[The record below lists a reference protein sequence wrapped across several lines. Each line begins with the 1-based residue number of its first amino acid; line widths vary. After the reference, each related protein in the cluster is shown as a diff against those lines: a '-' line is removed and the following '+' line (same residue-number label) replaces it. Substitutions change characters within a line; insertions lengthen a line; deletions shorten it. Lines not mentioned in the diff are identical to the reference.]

1 MRIVSL
7 GEQAWKES
15 VVRIDV
21 NGSPKGTGFFVG
33 PGLALTC
40 HHVVKDRA
48 KDAISIYWQGTSFPI
63 VSVAVPSHPEVDL
76 ALLTLAEPILEQPR
90 VILDAVLDD
99 REPLQTFGYPENR
112 PSGDPVTFEYEGMTG
127 DALPLSLIKFKAGQV
142 EPGLSGSPLVK
153 ERSQKVCGVIKS
165 TRDRDDDLGGRA
177 VPVQVIWQIFPQL
190 KPHHFPPNPFA
201 PIGGRI
207 DQSHQFWG
215 RQKELRDIFEMLN
228 SGSSVAIIGERQVG
242 KSSLLKAICRQADSQ
257 LLEPRRPVYLNLQ
270 DVLDEEDFYG
280 ALCDELG
287 IEAAKGRALKKAVR
301 KLAPKVLLLL
311 DEMEKMTWDG
321 FTEQIRSQ
329 LRGLAD
335 GWDAPLRLVVA
346 ASESLDQLFPDSKGG
361 VSPLKGICLEET
373 LKRWSDTQV
382 RELIAHRL
390 MDNPISFSDE
400 EVAEMIETSEG
411 HPQRVM
417 LACFRL
423 YNGLRDRLTAL

>member
-1 MRIVSL
+1 MTLNDQV
-7 GEQAWKES
+7 WKES
-15 VVRIDV
+15 VVRIDI
-21 NGSPKGTGFFVG
+21 NGDPKGTGFFVG

-40 HHVVKDRA
+40 HHVVKDKA
-48 KDAISIYWQGTSFPI
+48 KDTISIHWQGKPI
-63 VSVAVPSHPEVDL
+63 SIVAVTVPSHPNVDL
-76 ALLTLAEPILEQPR
+76 ALLTLAEPIPDQPR
-90 VILDAVLDD
+90 VILDTVLDD

-142 EPGLSGSPLVK
+142 VPGFSGSPLVK

-165 TRDRDDDLGGRA
+165 TRDEGNDLGGRA

-207 DQSHQFWG
+207 DQAHQFFG

-242 KSSLLKAICRQADSQ
+242 KSSLLKAIARQADHH
-257 LLEPRRPVYLNLQ
+257 LLDPRRPVYLNLQ
-270 DVLDEEDFYG
+270 DVIDEEDFYG

-287 IEAAKGRALKKAVR
+287 IEPTKGRALKKAVR
-301 KLAPKVLLLL
+301 KLDPKVLLLL
-311 DEMEKMTWDG
+311 DEMEKMTWEG

-346 ASESLDQLFPDSKGG
+346 ASESWHQLFPDSKGG

-382 RELIAHRL
+382 RELIAYRL
-390 MDNPISFSDE
+390 IDNPISFSDN
-400 EVAEMIETSEG
+400 EVAAIIESSEG
-411 HPQRVM
+411 LPQRVM
-417 LACFRL
+417 LDCFRL
-423 YNGLRDRLTAL
+423 YNDLRDRLTAL

>member
-1 MRIVSL
+1 MSL
-7 GEQAWKES
+7 TDQAWKDS
-15 VVRIDV
+15 VVRIDI
-21 NGSPKGTGFFVG
+21 NGIPKGTGFFVG
-33 PGLALTC
+33 PALALTC
-40 HHVVKDRA
+40 HHVVRDRA
-48 KDAISIYWQGTSFPI
+48 QESISVYWQGKSIAI
-63 VSVAVPSHPEVDL
+63 VAVAVPSHPNVDL
-76 ALLTLAEPILEQPR
+76 ALLSLAEPIMDQPR
-90 VILDAVLDD
+90 VILDAVLND

-127 DALPLSLIKFKAGQV
+127 DALPLALIKFKAGQV
-142 EPGLSGSPLVK
+142 VPGFSGSPLVK

-165 TRDRDDDLGGRA
+165 TRDEDNDLGGRA

-190 KPHHFPPNPFA
+190 KTQHFPPNPFA

-207 DQSHQFWG
+207 DQAHQFFG

-228 SGSSVAIIGERQVG
+228 SGSSVAVIGERQVG
-242 KSSLLKAICRQADSQ
+242 KSSLLKAIGRQADSQ

-270 DVLDEEDFYG
+270 DVIDEEDFYE

-287 IEAAKGRALKKAVR
+287 IELAKGRMLKKAVR
-301 KLAPKVLLLL
+301 KLEPKVLLLL
-311 DEMEKMTWDG
+311 DEMEKMTWDR
-321 FTEQIRSQ
+321 FSEQIRSQ

-361 VSPLKGICLEET
+361 VSPLKGICLEEN
-373 LKRWSDTQV
+373 LKRWNDTQV
-382 RELIAHRL
+382 RELIAARL
-390 MDNPISFSDE
+390 VDNPISFSDE
-400 EVAEMIETSEG
+400 EISTIIESSEG

-423 YNGLRDRLTAL
+423 YNSLRDRLSAL